1 MIYFFRGIA
10 DPEAIGKSVVSDN
23 YGLVIA
29 GEGSYLDAFG
39 PSSHFD
45 SRLSIRTRPL
55 RFTS

>member
-10 DPEAIGKSVVSDN
+10 DPDAIGKSVVSDN

-39 PSSHFD
+39 PLILTAA
-45 SRLSIRTRPL
+45 SRSERGR
-55 RFTS
+55 